1 MISQVKRAL
10 DNGMEVRLS
19 DNRPD
24 AVSEHSNLQPKHA
37 DVVMRRVS

>member
-10 DNGMEVRLS
+10 DNGMEVQLS

-24 AVSEHSNLQPKHA
+24 AVSEHNLQPKHA
-37 DVVMRRVS
+37 DVVMRRGS